1 MATHRWRE
9 TPEVIARMIDTGS
22 INSWSTKNIV
32 LKPNETC
39 VIMADWKIQDILSET
54 VLKNYVGGFTRWL
67 GSKLGVGSRD
77 HKMIFAMTGPFDLLF
92 KMEGATAGLC

>member
-39 VIMADWKIQDILSET
+39 VIMADGKIQDILF
-54 VLKNYVGGFTRWL
+54 LDYL
-67 GSKLGVGSRD
+67 GL
-77 HKMIFAMTGPFDLLF
+77 
-92 KMEGATAGLC
+92 